1 MGKLPVII
9 VDDFKRE
16 PSVSI
21 VSLDS
26 MDIMEQLE
34 FLTKTIYKLETIRT
48 SKSKELQK
56 YVELH
61 RFE

>member
-26 MDIMEQLE
+26 MDIIEQLE
-34 FLTKTIYKLETIRT
+34 FLTNTISKLEGIRNN
-48 SKSKELQK
+48 KSKELQK
-56 YVELH
+56 YVEQH

>member
-1 MGKLPVII
+1 MSMGKLPVII

-26 MDIMEQLE
+26 MDIIEQLE
-34 FLTKTIYKLETIRT
+34 FLTIDYIY
-48 SKSKELQK
+48 
-56 YVELH
+56 
-61 RFE
+61 F